1 MERTCLI
8 TGSGKRL
15 GRSLALL
22 FAEKNWNV
30 ILHSFHSNEQAQEV
44 QKLIEKKGTQ
54 VFHVTF
60 DLTKVD
66 EIINGFA
73 DISKNFIFPD
83 VLINNAAIYPQQ
95 MKVGDITENF
105 WDIALDT
112 NLKSQFFTAKEF
124 SKFAKTGSRVINI
137 ASLGAFSIWNDRL
150 PYNVSKAGVIQLTKA
165 LAKGLAPRISV
176 NSVSPGTIDLQDMPP
191 SEPLQINAE
200 RIPFKRLATASDIF
214 DAIYFF
220 ATCSNYITGQ
230 NINVDGGFA
239 L

>member
-22 FAEKNWNV
+22 FAEKKWNV

-44 QKLIEKKGTQ
+44 QKLIEKKGSQ
-54 VFHVTF
+54 VFHITF

-73 DISKNFIFPD
+73 EISKNFIFPD
-83 VLINNAAIYPQQ
+83 ILINNAAIYPQQ
-95 MKVGDITENF
+95 IKIEDITENF

-124 SKFAKTGSRVINI
+124 AKFAKAGSRIINI

-165 LAKGLAPRISV
+165 LAKGLAPKISV
-176 NSVSPGTIDLQDMPP
+176 NSVSPGTIDLQDAPP

-200 RIPFKRLATASDIF
+200 KIPFKRLATASDIF
-214 DAIYFF
+214 DAVYFF
-220 ATCSNYITGQ
+220 ATCTNYITGQ
-230 NINVDGGFA
+230 NINVDGGFS